1 MAALDKKDRKR
12 EDYISWEEYF
22 MSLAFLAGQ
31 RSKDPELQVGACIVN
46 EKNIIV
52 SLGYNGFPFGCHDD
66 NFSWKRWKTDP
77 NDNKHMYV
85 CSAAMNAIMFKN
97 SADVKGCTIYM
108 SHFPTNECAKL
119 IIQSG
124 IKKVVYKWHK
134 HKHIR
139 VLSPTSAIHA
149 PQRMLDAA
157 RVQHVQYKPLKEQI
171 VIDFR
176 RKKSMKTKVPTVT
189 KI

>member
-1 MAALDKKDRKR
+1 MAAVSSRDRKR

-22 MSLAFLAGQ
+22 MSLAFLAGK

-46 EKNIIV
+46 EEGGRNIIV

-66 NFSWKRWKTDP
+66 DFSWQRKQKNE
-77 NDNKHMYV
+77 NDNKHLYV
-85 CSAAMNAIMFKN
+85 CNAAMNAIMFKN
-97 SADVKGCTIYM
+97 SADIKGCTIYL
-108 SHFPTNECAKL
+108 STFPCNESVKL

-124 IKKVVYKWHK
+124 IKKVVYKWYK
-134 HKHIR
+134 HKKN
-139 VLSPTSAIHA
+139 PTATMHA
-149 PQRMLDAA
+149 AQRMLVAA
-157 RVQHVQYKPLKEQI
+157 GVQYVQYKPEKQQI

-176 RKKSMKTKVPTVT
+176 RKKTMKTEVEPVT